1 ACLPSSLRRAQVL
14 QGHAP
19 VPHERARYRAS
30 QRILFTE
37 TPQHVPHVIFSTEG
51 GDIARS
57 VVGAPVAAAISGQ
70 YLLDA

>member
-1 ACLPSSLRRAQVL
+1 M
-14 QGHAP
+14 
-19 VPHERARYRAS
+19 PHERARYRAS

-57 VVGAPVAAAISGQ
+57 VVGAPVVAAISGK